1 MLNMTREIKT
11 INGKQYAY
19 DVSMVW
25 TSDHTKRHKVSRY
38 IGKIIDGDM
47 ENPRKVREIVAIRGV
62 YEIGHLELVWS
73 QMDDV
78 ISVLRDEFPDDLMKI
93 IAFAFNRLIYPL
105 PMKSIKSWVEK
116 TWLSRTIHEISPKS
130 LSSMLK
136 RVGKDQEK
144 QKRIFMKLMKKN
156 EIVAYDTSALF
167 SYSPGIRMAE
177 FGHNNNDL
185 MLPMIRIIMGF
196 SRLRDEPC
204 YIRLVPGSVS
214 YIDTL
219 RKTEEKM
226 PPGTLFVMDRGF
238 IDDDNFNKMDTDGL
252 YFITPLKRDSKIP
265 DYSMQSESFFMFR
278 KRAIKFSS
286 RTVDKYRIHLFE
298 DILLR
303 ADEENEYYS
312 LMDSGKTPKF
322 SPEKAG
328 KIAILTN
335 TGEKPQV
342 VFELY
347 KFRNDVEEAFDVFKN
362 LLQVD
367 TPYLRDDDTLSGYA
381 FVSFISL
388 IAYYRILKLL
398 KSKKINSRISVK
410 DALLQL
416 SKIYLTDVGDRIIMA
431 EIPKKVR
438 ELAGILDMKPELFP
452 KKVPS

>member
-1 MLNMTREIKT
+1 MLNMTREIKS

-25 TSDHTKRHKVSRY
+25 DSDHRKRHKVSRY
-38 IGKIIDGDM
+38 VGKIIDGDR

-73 QMDDV
+73 QMEDV
-78 ISVLRDEFPDDLMKI
+78 ISTLRDEFPDDLMKI

-105 PMKSIKSWVEK
+105 PMKSIKSWIEK

-136 RVGKDQEK
+136 RVGKDQER

-214 YIDTL
+214 DIDTL
-219 RKTEEKM
+219 RKTEEEM

-238 IDDDNFNKMDTDGL
+238 IDDANFGRMDTDGL
-252 YFITPLKRDSKIP
+252 YFITPQKRDSKIP
-265 DYSMQSESFFMFR
+265 DYSMKNDGFFMFR
-278 KRAIKFSS
+278 KRAIRYSFQNAGN
-286 RTVDKYRIHLFE
+286 YRIHVFE

-312 LMDSGKTPKF
+312 LIDAGKTPKF

-367 TPYLRDDDTLSGYA
+367 TPYLRDDDTLRGYA

-398 KSKKINSRISVK
+398 KEKRINSRISVK
-410 DALLQL
+410 DAILQL
-416 SKIYLTDVGDRIIMA
+416 SKIYLTDVGDRIMMA
-431 EIPKKVR
+431 EMPKKVR

-452 KKVPS
+452 KSVPS